1 MRKPQD
7 ALQWALVSLGLFF
20 VLILLVAPLA
30 FIFTQALSGGWA
42 LLRDNLSEGYLQHA
56 LGLTILAAA
65 ISVPLNLVFGIL
77 LAWCVT
83 QYRFKGRRLLLSLVD
98 IPYAV
103 SPVVAGLCYLIV
115 YGGEGLLG
123 HWFAEHDIQL
133 MFAWPGI
140 VLVTIFVTSPYVA
153 RILIPTLQAQGNQE
167 ECAALTLGANG
178 WQVFYQITLPKLK
191 WALLY
196 GVVVS
201 NARAVGEFG
210 AVSVVS
216 GTIMNQTLTLPLLV
230 EQLNNDYKTA
240 AAFTAAAILAC
251 MAMLTLFLKTLMEY
265 RQRLVMR
272 ATNSIHP

>member
-1 MRKPQD
+1 MKKPQD
-7 ALQWALVSLGLFF
+7 ALQWALVGLGLFF
-20 VLILLVAPLA
+20 VLILLVTPLA
-30 FIFTQALSGGWA
+30 LIFTQALSGGWA

-216 GTIMNQTLTLPLLV
+216 GTILNQTLTLPLLV

-265 RQRLVMR
+265 RQRLAMR
-272 ATNSIHP
+272 ATNPIHP